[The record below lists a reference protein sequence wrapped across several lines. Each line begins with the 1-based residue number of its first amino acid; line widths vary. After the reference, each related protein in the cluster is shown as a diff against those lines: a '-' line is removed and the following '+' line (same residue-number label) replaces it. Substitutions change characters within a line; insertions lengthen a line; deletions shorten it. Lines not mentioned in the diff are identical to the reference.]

1 MKAYGHGM
9 VWDAETNS
17 VLVIFKKGEAEVN
30 SEVARK
36 LKALGYEL
44 DGDVAEAEAVEA
56 EAVEAEP
63 KAESRRRK

>member
-1 MKAYGHGM
+1 MKAYGQGM

-17 VLVIFKKGEAEVN
+17 VLVTFKKGEAEVN
-30 SEVARK
+30 EAVARK

-44 DGDVAEAEAVEA
+44 DGDVAETEVVEA
-56 EAVEAEP
+56 EVEP